1 MASRKRLQNK
11 ETFKFEENDV
21 LPLKTGSGRKK
32 SVQERLVP
40 KAGGARRPTEVPRAG
55 AEGENRLG
63 KNVKPGGQSV
73 VAPSVPINN
82 NNYKKGQDPSLDNI
96 VAKLKSG
103 LILGKFPAEEKGDV
117 GPTNACHF
125 CERSIKMI
133 LCSLCG
139 NTTTGRIATRCPS
152 HPRKVFLQNLSQ
164 CPACRQGGLNNLV
177 EFDLP
182 QGMEESLKK
191 IKEIK

>member
-1 MASRKRLQNK
+1 MTSRKRLQNK

-21 LPLKTGSGRKK
+21 LPMNTGSGRKK

-40 KAGGARRPTEVPRAG
+40 KAGGDRAG
-55 AEGENRLG
+55 AAGENRLG

-73 VAPSVPINN
+73 PINN
-82 NNYKKGQDPSLDNI
+82 NNNHYKKGKDPSLDNI

-103 LILGKFPAEEKGDV
+103 LILGKFPAEEKEEA
-117 GPTNACHF
+117 GPTGTCRL

-133 LCSLCG
+133 LCKLCG
-139 NTTTGRIATRCPS
+139 NTTTGRTATRCPS
-152 HPRKVFLQNLSQ
+152 HPRQVFLQDLIK
-164 CPACRQGGLNNLV
+164 CPACRQGDLNNLQ

-182 QGMEESLKK
+182 KGMEESLKK